1 MPSFSQKSK
10 DRLATA
16 HPDLRRVF
24 NEVIKDFDI
33 VILCGERDED
43 EQFELYKKGREFKDG
58 KWVKVGATV
67 TNIDGKTKK
76 SKHNYKPS
84 LAVDSAPYPIDWN
97 DIDRFKKM
105 GEVIKQ
111 KAKELGIDI
120 SWGGDWVSFKDY
132 PHTELIG

>member
-33 VILCGERDED
+33 VILCGERDEE
-43 EQFELYKKGREFKDG
+43 EQFELYKKGREFKGG
-58 KWVKVGATV
+58 KWLKVGATV

-84 LAVDSAPYPIDWN
+84 LAVDAAPYPIDWN

-111 KAKELGIDI
+111 KAKELGIEI